1 MKEGD
6 DDDDDDV
13 YFISTKHLKQN
24 GIGQVAEWFKG
35 LPLNHNRI
43 VTPGFDPYSR
53 QQIFC
58 QEIKNVKIIY
68 KKSQVQSRNNATM
81 MSNSTTHLYATKV
94 CANNELVLLYI
105 VNTKN
110 ET

>member
-35 LPLNHNRI
+35 QP
-43 VTPGFDPYSR
+43 
-53 QQIFC
+53 
-58 QEIKNVKIIY
+58 E
-68 KKSQVQSRNNATM
+68 
-81 MSNSTTHLYATKV
+81 
-94 CANNELVLLYI
+94 
-105 VNTKN
+105 
-110 ET
+110 